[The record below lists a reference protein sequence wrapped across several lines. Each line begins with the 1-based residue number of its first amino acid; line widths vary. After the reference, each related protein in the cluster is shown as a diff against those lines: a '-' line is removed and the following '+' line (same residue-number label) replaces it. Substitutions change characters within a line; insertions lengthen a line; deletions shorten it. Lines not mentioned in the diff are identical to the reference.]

1 MAKTKLKDLEVTEV
15 SLVDA
20 GANQHAHVALYKRN
34 GGKPEEQSAGQEPG
48 QTPAKSGLHK
58 FFSAIGK
65 ALKLDQADIDSAV
78 ADIEKADTFND
89 KMEERKLRRITDEI
103 WDVCFALENSL
114 CSIIRDEEVT
124 DKAALMNQSIDEFD
138 VAIKS
143 LVTSWGAG
151 KTAQIVKT
159 ADAVSVEHMQETV
172 DRLGGMIE
180 KATGKQQP
188 PATEDPV
195 QEGGETPPEDNG
207 KTKTKKSIGGETD
220 MKFNEANMTATDRMA
235 FEELKKRYGIEDG
248 AEGAGAGAGK
258 IYHVLTG
265 TGPLTWSHNKQL
277 DGIWD
282 LNGNVSE
289 WTGALRTVKGELQAL
304 ENNNGANSDNPQTA
318 TSTAWKAIDATTGAF
333 ITPDGNGT
341 TANSIKID
349 ATGAGGAQWCKTITK
364 TSENFSCALGALT
377 CSADISDTAKAVLRA
392 YGLLPVDGAK
402 ASDYDDDRL
411 WFNNVADER
420 LFYSGGGYGFGGNA
434 GVGYSGGDWTGR
446 GGVGV
451 YIGFRS
457 AYVDLE
463 SVGL

>member
-34 GGKPEEQSAGQEPG
+34 GGKPEEQPAGQEPG
-48 QTPAKSGLHK
+48 QAPAKSGLHK

-138 VAIKS
+138 VAIKG

-188 PATEDPV
+188 PAAENPG

-207 KTKTKKSIGGETD
+207 ATTTKKSIGGETD

-235 FEELKKRYGIEDG
+235 FEELKKRYGIADG
-248 AEGAGAGAGK
+248 AEGAGAGAGATPEGVGK
-258 IYHVLTG
+258 AAG
-265 TGPLTWSHNKQL
+265 TGVVENPGAAAEGAQGATGQQAAGAGEDIYKGLHPAVAAELIALRKQADAAQERELYSIAKKYEIIGKKPEELVPTLKSLKAAGGTAYDDMIGVL
-277 DGIWD
+277 DGAVAAVEKSG
-282 LNGNVSE
+282 LFGEVGKRGVGA
-289 WTGALRTVKGELQAL
+289 TGGTDAWSQIEKKAEEIRKNNANLSQA
-304 ENNNGANSDNPQTA
+304 E
-318 TSTAWKAIDATTGAF
+318 AIDVACVQNPDLVHEYEAT
-333 ITPDGNGT
+333 
-341 TANSIKID
+341 
-349 ATGAGGAQWCKTITK
+349 
-364 TSENFSCALGALT
+364 
-377 CSADISDTAKAVLRA
+377 R
-392 YGLLPVDGAK
+392 
-402 ASDYDDDRL
+402 R
-411 WFNNVADER
+411 
-420 LFYSGGGYGFGGNA
+420 
-434 GVGYSGGDWTGR
+434 
-446 GGVGV
+446 
-451 YIGFRS
+451 
-457 AYVDLE
+457 
-463 SVGL
+463 